1 MTLLIDLC
9 IEWPESHYAVI
20 LHMYE
25 NSLDCCRFLSLK
37 IKGSGTEG
45 ALSLDLDN
53 NLASQGIY
61 RYRLS

>member
-1 MTLLIDLC
+1 MTLLIDLR

-20 LHMYE
+20 LNMYE
-25 NSLDCCRFLSLK
+25 NSLDSCRFLSLK
-37 IKGSGTEG
+37 IKGSGAEG

-61 RYRLS
+61 RCR